1 MAKQPVTHE
10 PVIYGIKHRSE
21 LSCWVD
27 DAWRALMPHGPEAVI
42 AAIREL
48 TETCAYKWP
57 EQRQKLRE
65 EVEAALKEVGA

>member
-10 PVIYGIKHRSE
+10 PVIYGIRHRSE
-21 LSCWVD
+21 LSCWID
-27 DAWRALMPHGPEAVI
+27 DVWRSLMPHGPDAVI

-57 EQRQKLRE
+57 EQRQNLRE